1 MVDLRLLR
9 FFIAIF
15 EERNIT
21 LAAQRCH
28 VSQPSLSAG
37 LKQLEEEL
45 GGALFERSKKGV
57 VALDSAHYLYPLAVK
72 LVKEAGALPSLFRQ
86 KAARQKLRIAVMPDL
101 SQRRLARLLSRVNQ
115 AVERLDLELV
125 DYHSA
130 ADCRLTLDALKR
142 EDEVFMPLWSEDYV
156 LCVPKGH
163 ELAQKTLVEP
173 ADLNGYDFIECP
185 PCEAHQQ
192 TIGLL
197 ACADMSLNLVAKAEH
212 KSQVMSLVLAGFGI
226 SFLPDGLVEDE
237 PRLELVRF
245 NGPRMYRRIGLCYPS
260 HQTLNPVIS
269 QLILGL
275 SLEPEV
281 AGD

>member
-1 MVDLRLLR
+1 MIDLRLLR

-21 LAAQRCH
+21 SAAQRCH
-28 VSQPSLSAG
+28 VSQPSLSSG

-45 GGALFERSKKGV
+45 GGPLFERSKKGV

-72 LVKEAGALPSLFRQ
+72 LVKEAGELPGLFKQ
-86 KAARQKLRIAVMPDL
+86 KAARQKLKVAVMPDL
-101 SQRRLARLLSRVNQ
+101 SQRRLAGLLTRINE
-115 AVERLDLELV
+115 AVERLDIELV
-125 DYHSA
+125 DYHST

-163 ELAQKTLVEP
+163 YLAQKELVEP
-173 ADLNGYDFIECP
+173 EDLNGYDFIECP

-269 QLILGL
+269 QLIRGL
-275 SLEPEV
+275 SQGQEV
-281 AGD
+281 S